1 MFHRPSIRVF
11 CSFHFSGGGCG
22 AEAIRVCVGASLRI
36 GQASG
41 QLARKSKHAVAN
53 QTGRMARALSRLSGE
68 DDVKV
73 KTNAGRRL
81 L

>member
-1 MFHRPSIRVF
+1 MFF
-11 CSFHFSGGGCG
+11 CSSHYSGGGCG
-22 AEAIRVCVGASLRI
+22 AEAIRVRVGASLRTS
-36 GQASG
+36 QASG